1 MAKKGFGDHGK
12 AEEFPRRH
20 LRYYVQSQLL
30 QSLPNRKERRRQL
43 QKLPANGLIQ
53 RRQAQVIALWQPE
66 EVKEMPAVKESHPC
80 KVSNTSSVQS
90 FVYFMPLRY
99 VQEEIIIRWME

>member
-43 QKLPANGLIQ
+43 QKPRAKGVIQ
-53 RRQAQVIALWQPE
+53 RRRAQVIALAQPE
-66 EVKEMPAVKESHPC
+66 EVKEKPAG
-80 KVSNTSSVQS
+80 
-90 FVYFMPLRY
+90 
-99 VQEEIIIRWME
+99 